1 MTLER
6 WEQVKELLHAALK
19 RSPAERAAFL
29 IEACGEDVSLRREM
43 ESLLAWAEKGEGLE
57 QSPLSGISDP
67 EKPLHSMEPRGTATV
82 TKPPDAGEL
91 KRRGTPSVEMERIG
105 SYRLRRE
112 IGRGGMG
119 VVYLAVRDDDEFK
132 KRVAIKLLRKGME
145 SEDIMRRFR
154 NERQILAGMSHP
166 YMAELH
172 DGGTTEEGLPY
183 FVMEYIEGRPIDEYC
198 DSHKLSIAERLKLGD
213 VKKLV
218 ETCIS
223 DSWSCSRF
231 TP

>member
-132 KRVAIKLLRKGME
+132 KRVAINPNRKIFEARKRETAALDTGE
-145 SEDIMRRFR
+145 
-154 NERQILAGMSHP
+154 
-166 YMAELH
+166 
-172 DGGTTEEGLPY
+172 
-183 FVMEYIEGRPIDEYC
+183 
-198 DSHKLSIAERLKLGD
+198 
-213 VKKLV
+213 KLV
-218 ETCIS
+218 LGHPLAATIGDSARCMQNLEKVLFTGPKTS
-223 DSWSCSRF
+223 DTVTFICD
-231 TP
+231 